1 MKIFGA
7 IVAVCLAI
15 FLFYQAHSIEGITLE
30 RLGYIAAAV
39 ILIVVTIAVFVPKR
53 PDEDR

>member
-7 IVAVCLAI
+7 IVAICLAL
-15 FLFYQAHSIEGITLE
+15 FLFYQAHGIDGITLE

-39 ILIVVTIAVFVPKR
+39 ILIVVTVFIFVPPKTH
-53 PDEDR
+53 EK